1 MLTAVFPGT
10 FDPITIG
17 HTDLIH
23 RASRLCDKLIIA
35 IAESSS
41 KRTLFTLDER
51 IELTGKVLADR
62 PNITVVGYNN
72 LTIDFL
78 KENNINVMFR
88 GLRNSIDY
96 EYEKQLANTYL
107 SQLPNLEIIFL
118 NTKLQYSFISS
129 SIVKDI
135 AIHGGSINQYVSP
148 LVEEAVKN
156 KIRRYK

>member
-62 PNITVVGYNN
+62 PNITVVG
-72 LTIDFL
+72 
-78 KENNINVMFR
+78 
-88 GLRNSIDY
+88 
-96 EYEKQLANTYL
+96 
-107 SQLPNLEIIFL
+107 
-118 NTKLQYSFISS
+118 
-129 SIVKDI
+129 
-135 AIHGGSINQYVSP
+135 
-148 LVEEAVKN
+148 
-156 KIRRYK
+156 

>member
-96 EYEKQLANTYL
+96 EYEKQLANAYL

-135 AIHGGSINQYVSP
+135 AIHGGSINQYVSQ